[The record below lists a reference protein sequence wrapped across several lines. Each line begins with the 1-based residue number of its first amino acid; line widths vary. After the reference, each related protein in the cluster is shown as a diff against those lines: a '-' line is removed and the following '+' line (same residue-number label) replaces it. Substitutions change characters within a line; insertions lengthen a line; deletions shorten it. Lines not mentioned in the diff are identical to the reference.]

1 MLVGKPPDDCSQLP
15 QSLSLGNSN
24 KAPACDNR
32 QTPRPVERLERTM
45 PDLPSGTVTI
55 LFTDIEG
62 STALWERDRRA
73 RAEVVVRHLA
83 LLRQA
88 MKAHHGVL
96 YAVVG
101 DAVQATFV
109 TASDGL

>member
-1 MLVGKPPDDCSQLP
+1 
-15 QSLSLGNSN
+15 
-24 KAPACDNR
+24 
-32 QTPRPVERLERTM
+32 M

-109 TASDGL
+109 TASDGLSAVAAAHWAGPDRYPCAWHCTPAPQRRRPAGT